1 MARSSRTTI
10 RREGWYYLVVLALV
24 LVGALGKE
32 VNLMLILGGMLAGP
46 LLLSWRAVRASLRG
60 LHLERNLP
68 KGICAGDLLVTTL
81 RLKNTRRRLGSWDV
95 LVEDQIHRE
104 SNGQTNGRANGEK
117 PIHPGVLIPY
127 LPAGQSRDGAY
138 RGRLSRRGRYRL
150 GPVKL
155 STQFPFGLLQR
166 TISLG
171 QVDNLTVFPRLG
183 TLTQR
188 WARRHRDSFEGA
200 RRREQRHGPDGDFY
214 GVRPWRS
221 GDSRRWIHWRS
232 SARLGELVV
241 CQFEQPRN
249 RDVAVLLDLWQPA
262 QPSPEH
268 QQNVELAVSFAAT
281 IVTDLCR
288 QGSYD
293 IYFGTTSAESQHLSG
308 PASPALL
315 HEVMDHLALAEASDE
330 ERLVELLRDVLGQ
343 IEPGA
348 EIVLVGARPI
358 DLDDPSALGTLW
370 TDSTRRAL
378 KQHIRLIDT
387 SSEKLNDYFQ
397 MQ

>member
-1 MARSSRTTI
+1 MARSSRTVI

-24 LVGALGKE
+24 FVGALGKE

-60 LHLERNLP
+60 LGVERNLP
-68 KGICAGDLLVTTL
+68 QGICAGDLLVTTL
-81 RLKNTRRRLGSWDV
+81 RLKNTRRRLGSWNV
-95 LVEDQIHRE
+95 LIEDQIHRE
-104 SNGQTNGRANGEK
+104 DNGQLNGQK
-117 PIHPGVLIPY
+117 PIRPSVLIPY

-138 RGRLSRRGRYRL
+138 RGRLSQRGRYRL
-150 GPVKL
+150 GPLKL

-171 QVDNLTVFPRLG
+171 QVDKLTVFPRLG
-183 TLTQR
+183 ALTQH
-188 WARRHRDSFEGA
+188 WARRHRESFEGA

-249 RDVAVLLDLWQPA
+249 RDVAVLLDLWQPP
-262 QPSPEH
+262 QPSPAH
-268 QQNVELAVSFAAT
+268 QQYVELAVSFAAT
-281 IVTDLCR
+281 VVTDLCR
-288 QGSYD
+288 RGSYD
-293 IYFGTTSAESQHLSG
+293 LYFGTTDSPSQHLSG

-315 HEVMDHLALAEASDE
+315 REVMDHLALAEASHE
-330 ERLVELLRDVLGQ
+330 ERLVELFREALGQ
-343 IEPGA
+343 IEPGT

-387 SSEKLNDYFQ
+387 SSEKLNEYFQ

>member
-1 MARSSRTTI
+1 M
-10 RREGWYYLVVLALV
+10 
-24 LVGALGKE
+24 
-32 VNLMLILGGMLAGP
+32 
-46 LLLSWRAVRASLRG
+46 
-60 LHLERNLP
+60 
-68 KGICAGDLLVTTL
+68 
-81 RLKNTRRRLGSWDV
+81 
-95 LVEDQIHRE
+95 
-104 SNGQTNGRANGEK
+104 
-117 PIHPGVLIPY
+117 LIPY
-127 LPAGQSRDGAY
+127 LPAGESRDGAY

-150 GPVKL
+150 GPLKL

-171 QVDNLTVFPRLG
+171 QVDTLTVFPKLG
-183 TLTQR
+183 ALTQR
-188 WARRHRDSFEGA
+188 WARRHRESFEGA
-200 RRREQRHGPDGDFY
+200 RRREHRHGPDGDFY

-241 CQFEQPRN
+241 RQFEQPRN
-249 RDVAVLLDLWQPA
+249 RDVAVLLDLWQPS
-262 QPSPEH
+262 QPSPEY

-293 IYFGTTSAESQHLSG
+293 IYFGTTSPQSQHLSG

-315 HEVMDHLALAEASDE
+315 HEVMDHLALAEGSDE
-330 ERLVELLRDVLGQ
+330 ERLVELFREALAQ
-343 IEPGA
+343 IEPGT

-358 DLDDPSALGTLW
+358 ELDDPSALGTLW
-370 TDSTRRAL
+370 TDSNSRAL
-378 KQHIRLIDT
+378 KQQIRLIDT
-387 SSEKLNDYFQ
+387 SSEKLSDYFQ